1 MGGQSIL
8 EIHGVGLLLLWL
20 LLWLLLMYVSHFA
33 QVDIFFS
40 LSEVLFCS
48 RVVWFHCFCVNAAIC
63 CHHPSQRAC
72 TKKTFEW
79 AY

>member
-33 QVDIFFS
+33 QVDISSHFQRFFFVRGLFGFTVFAGAS
-40 LSEVLFCS
+40 L
-48 RVVWFHCFCVNAAIC
+48 
-63 CHHPSQRAC
+63 AC
-72 TKKTFEW
+72 GEL
-79 AY
+79 